1 MVADQKNSEAYEF
14 IEAISKKGLDLSYQI
29 LMLVNEKM
37 KEMMIAISKCEYLMK
52 ILFES
57 SHERIIIYPVHFLN
71 EGGTGWESIFEIVY

>member
-1 MVADQKNSEAYEF
+1 MNNYEAVIILSAKAQEEATVAF
-14 IEAISKKGLDLSYQI
+14 G
-29 LMLVNEKM
+29 EKM